1 MSNIANPYSELLSVI
16 DGLENELI
24 VYKKSPKVVEY
35 VVKKRSEL
43 IIQLTKVLNNILI
56 YDTNAIVTSLTHKI
70 SEIKK
75 MDSEI
80 DSLLIR
86 VDYVPNGQKTGF
98 IKIQAH
104 K

>member
-1 MSNIANPYSELLSVI
+1 MSNTENPYRELLKI
-16 DGLENELI
+16 INGLEEELI
-24 VYKKSPKVVEY
+24 TYKKSPKVVEY

-43 IIQLTKVLNNILI
+43 IIQLTKVLNLI
-56 YDTNAIVTSLTHKI
+56 MMYDTNAVVTSIAHSI
-70 SEIKK
+70 DEIKK
-75 MDSEI
+75 KDSEL

-86 VDYVPNGQKTGF
+86 VDYVLNGQKTGF

>member
-1 MSNIANPYSELLSVI
+1 MSDIVSPYEELLSIV
-16 DGLENELI
+16 DNLENEYLE
-24 VYKKSPKVVEY
+24 YKKSPKALDY
-35 VVKKRSEL
+35 VLKKRAEL
-43 IIQLTKVLNNILI
+43 IIQLTKVLNLI
-56 YDTNAIVTSLTHKI
+56 MMYDTNAVVTSIAHSI
-70 SEIKK
+70 DEIKK
-75 MDSEI
+75 NDSEL

>member
-1 MSNIANPYSELLSVI
+1 MSNIVSPYEELLSVI
-16 DGLENELI
+16 DGLESELKE
-24 VYKKSPKVVEY
+24 YKKSPKVVEY

-43 IIQLTKVLNNILI
+43 IIQLSKVLNNILI

-86 VDYVPNGQKTGF
+86 VDYVPNGKKTGF
-98 IKIQAH
+98 IKIAAH